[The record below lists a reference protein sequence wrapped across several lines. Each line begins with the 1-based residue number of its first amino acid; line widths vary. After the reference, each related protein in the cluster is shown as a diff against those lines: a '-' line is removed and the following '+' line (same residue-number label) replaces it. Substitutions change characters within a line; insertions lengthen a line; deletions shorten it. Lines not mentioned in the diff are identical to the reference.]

1 MHAAASVC
9 EVMHAN
15 KVLTNLRKCLLLQC
29 TPQARLP
36 ALYLID
42 SIIKNVK
49 EPYITL
55 FSKRIEHVSCHWHTF
70 H

>member
-1 MHAAASVC
+1 MLDNQELPDLFC
-9 EVMHAN
+9 C
-15 KVLTNLRKCLLLQC
+15 VLMQC

-55 FSKRIEHVSCHWHTF
+55 FSKRIEHVSSV
-70 H
+70 